1 MNGLPLVFYR
11 VTQKFV
17 MLSMTEAEIAAGM
30 MVEQVM
36 QYVYPLLELLEL
48 KVGQ

>member
-1 MNGLPLVFYR
+1 MFHN

-17 MLSMTEAEIAAGM
+17 MLSMTEAGTAAGM
-30 MVEQVM
+30 MVEQDM
-36 QYVYPLLELLEL
+36 WNVYQLLELLEL